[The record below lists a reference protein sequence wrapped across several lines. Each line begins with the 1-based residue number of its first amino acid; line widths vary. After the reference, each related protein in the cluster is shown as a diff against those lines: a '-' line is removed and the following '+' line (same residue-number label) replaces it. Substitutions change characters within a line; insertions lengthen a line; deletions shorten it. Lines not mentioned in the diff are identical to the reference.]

1 MGGSCIP
8 NLGRNGT
15 VNMPSRIDQPG
26 RLNAPNAPI
35 PVPQLNRFGP

>member
-15 VNMPSRIDQPG
+15 VNVPSRIDQPA
-26 RLNAPNAPI
+26 RLNAPI
-35 PVPQLNRFGP
+35 PAPQLNRFGP